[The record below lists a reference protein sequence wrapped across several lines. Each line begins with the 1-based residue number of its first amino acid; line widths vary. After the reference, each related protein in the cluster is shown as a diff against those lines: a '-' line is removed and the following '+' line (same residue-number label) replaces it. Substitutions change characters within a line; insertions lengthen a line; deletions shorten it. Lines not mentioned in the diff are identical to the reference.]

1 MRFVRL
7 RSIPTILTSRAR
19 AAPVE
24 ALWRQRR
31 GRCTLRCAMTIRHR
45 YLDCVRREDLTRDP
59 AQEAAVTEL
68 QRLHDELTRDAGA
81 AAALR
86 RGLARRFP
94 GRFAL
99 EPVRGLYLW
108 GGVGRGKTLL
118 MDLFFEELPFEDK
131 LRIHFHRMMRR
142 VHEALK
148 RHGRLEDP
156 LDRVAA
162 DMAADTRV
170 LCFDEFFVSDI
181 ADAMILGRLLRALF
195 RRGVTLVATSNLP
208 PSELY
213 RDGLQRQQF
222 LPAIEAIER
231 HCRVFHLDAETDYRL
246 RVLEEA
252 EIYHAPLDEA
262 ADRNLAGYFRR
273 IASGREE
280 GGRTLT
286 IQGRPVRT
294 VRLAE
299 GVAWF
304 EFAELC
310 DGPRSQDDYIEIARR
325 YHTVILA
332 GVPVFDRSSENPA
345 RRFIALVDEFYE
357 RRVNLILSAAAAPD
371 ELYRGRRLAFEF
383 ERTVSRL
390 IEMQSREYLAAPHL
404 A

>member
-1 MRFVRL
+1 
-7 RSIPTILTSRAR
+7 
-19 AAPVE
+19 
-24 ALWRQRR
+24 
-31 GRCTLRCAMTIRHR
+31 MTIRHR

-59 AQEAAVTEL
+59 AQEAAVAEL
-68 QRLHDELTRDAGA
+68 QRLHDELTRDTGTA
-81 AAALR
+81 AVLR

-162 DMAADTRV
+162 EMAADTRV

-262 ADRNLAGYFRR
+262 ADRNLARYFRR

-280 GGRTLT
+280 SGRTLT

-294 VRLAE
+294 VRLAR

-332 GVPVFDRSSENPA
+332 NVPVFDPSSENQA

-357 RRVNLILSAAAAPD
+357 RRVNLILSAAAPPD

-390 IEMQSREYLAAPHL
+390 VEMQSREYLAAPHL

>member
-1 MRFVRL
+1 
-7 RSIPTILTSRAR
+7 
-19 AAPVE
+19 
-24 ALWRQRR
+24 
-31 GRCTLRCAMTIRHR
+31 MTIRHR